1 MTETAP
7 QAAHLLLVDAQALPD
22 IYEKVLE
29 AKRLLAAGRASS
41 AAEAARMTGIS
52 RSAFYK
58 YKDAVFP
65 YSGTESGR
73 LLTVHCIL
81 EDRPGVLSN
90 LLAAFAAADANILT
104 AGFGL
109 HLRQYR
115 STVYALCRFCT
126 LAGSTGRGAEYCP
139 HRTAHCRIS
148 ITAAGEITRQ
158 ERIVYL

>member
-104 AGFGL
+104 VNQSIPVDALASVSISASTDRLCMPFADFVRSLGQLDGVQSIARIERHTAGL
-109 HLRQYR
+109 
-115 STVYALCRFCT
+115 V
-126 LAGSTGRGAEYCP
+126 
-139 HRTAHCRIS
+139 
-148 ITAAGEITRQ
+148 
-158 ERIVYL
+158 